1 MGKFNTEIELYE
13 PNSITLKMKAAHST
27 EMLEQIC
34 YTAAQNN
41 NNNNNTRGVS
51 IKQHQP

>member
-1 MGKFNTEIELYE
+1 MGKFNTEIELDE

-27 EMLEQIC
+27 EISEQIY

-41 NNNNNTRGVS
+41 
-51 IKQHQP
+51 K